1 MSTLSGC
8 HLWLDSEHSER
19 TKTGKSLNGGIDNS
33 GYHAFFEA
41 LIEGRL
47 RLGQTLKQEEL
58 GAVLGLSLS
67 PMRETTTLLEA
78 EGMITVRRKVGITI
92 FYPDMNFVGNTFQ
105 FRGLLEK
112 EGLRKFATTLPPGWI
127 ERMRQSHERIMVFVR
142 EVNDLNTYRIPVKAL
157 EREFHES
164 FISAYGNNH
173 LSMVYARLIQ
183 KMYLIRLHNLDAVG
197 PIHTITS
204 MREHLDII
212 DGLAAGDIEGAIDA
226 LDRHLKGVLH
236 RTLTY

>member
-1 MSTLSGC
+1 M
-8 HLWLDSEHSER
+8 D
-19 TKTGKSLNGGIDNS
+19 GGIANS

-41 LIEGRL
+41 LVDGRL
-47 RLGQTLKQEEL
+47 KLGQTLKQAEL
-58 GAVLGLSLS
+58 GNILGLSLS

-92 FYPDMNFVGNTFQ
+92 FYPDMKFVGNTFQ

-112 EGLRKFATTLPPGWI
+112 EGLRKFATTMPPGWI
-127 ERMRQSHERIMVFVR
+127 GVMRAEHEQIMDDVR
-142 EVNDLNTYRIPVKAL
+142 EVNDLTVYRVPVKEL
-157 EREFHES
+157 ERRFHES
-164 FISAYGNNH
+164 FISAYANDQ
-173 LSMVYARLIQ
+173 LSMTYARLLQ

-204 MREHLDII
+204 MREHLAII
-212 DGLAAGDIEGAIDA
+212 DALDGGDVEDAIDA

>member
-1 MSTLSGC
+1 MEEN
-8 HLWLDSEHSER
+8 LD
-19 TKTGKSLNGGIDNS
+19 GGIDNP

-41 LIEGRL
+41 LVEGRL
-47 RLGQTLKQEEL
+47 KLGQTLKQEEL
-58 GAVLGLSLS
+58 GNILGLSLS

-78 EGMITVRRKVGITI
+78 EGMVTVRRKVGITI
-92 FYPDMNFVGNTFQ
+92 FYPDMKFVGNTFQ

-112 EGLRKFATTLPPGWI
+112 EGLRKFATTMPAGWVAA
-127 ERMRQSHERIMVFVR
+127 MRAEHEQIMEYVR
-142 EVNDLNTYRIPVKAL
+142 EVNDLTVYRVPVKEL
-157 EREFHES
+157 ERRFHES
-164 FISAYGNNH
+164 FISAYANDQ
-173 LSMVYARLIQ
+173 LSITYARMLQ

-204 MREHLDII
+204 MREHLAII
-212 DGLAAGDIEGAIDA
+212 DALEAADVEGAIEA

>member
-1 MSTLSGC
+1 MEEN
-8 HLWLDSEHSER
+8 LD
-19 TKTGKSLNGGIDNS
+19 GGIDNP

-41 LIEGRL
+41 LVDGRL
-47 RLGQTLKQEEL
+47 KLGQTLKQEEL
-58 GAVLGLSLS
+58 GNILGLSLS

-78 EGMITVRRKVGITI
+78 EGMVTVRRKVGITI
-92 FYPDMNFVGNTFQ
+92 FYPDMKFVGNTFQ

-112 EGLRKFATTLPPGWI
+112 EGLRKFATTMPAGWVAA
-127 ERMRQSHERIMVFVR
+127 MRAEHEQIMEYVR
-142 EVNDLNTYRIPVKAL
+142 EVNDLTVYRVPVKEL
-157 EREFHES
+157 ERRFHES
-164 FISAYGNNH
+164 FISAYANDQ
-173 LSMVYARLIQ
+173 LSITYARLLQ

-204 MREHLDII
+204 MREHLAII
-212 DGLAAGDIEGAIDA
+212 DALEAADVEGAIEA

>member
-1 MSTLSGC
+1 
-8 HLWLDSEHSER
+8 
-19 TKTGKSLNGGIDNS
+19 LNGGIENI

-47 RLGQTLKQEEL
+47 KLGQTLKQEEL
-58 GAVLGLSLS
+58 GEVLGLSLS

-78 EGMITVRRKVGITI
+78 EGLIKVRRKVGITI
-92 FYPDMNFVGNTFQ
+92 FYPDMKFVGNTFQ

-112 EGLRKFATTLPPGWI
+112 EGLRKFANGVTRDWI
-127 ERMRQSHERIMVFVR
+127 ARMRDDHARIIDYVR
-142 EVNDLNTYRIPVKAL
+142 QVNDLNIYRLPVKEL

-164 FISAYGNNH
+164 FITVYANEQV
-173 LSMVYARLIQ
+173 SMIYARLVQ

-197 PIHTITS
+197 PANTIQS
-204 MREHLDII
+204 MREHLVII
-212 DGLAAGDIEGAIDA
+212 DALEAGNVEDAIDG

-236 RTLTY
+236 RTLTT

>member
-1 MSTLSGC
+1 MENDRGGES
-8 HLWLDSEHSER
+8 LD
-19 TKTGKSLNGGIDNS
+19 GGIDNP

-47 RLGQTLKQEEL
+47 KLGQTLKQEEL

-67 PMRETTTLLEA
+67 PMRDRYPRTLQTDCTLLEA

-112 EGLRKFATTLPPGWI
+112 EGLRKFATIMTPGWI
-127 ERMRQSHERIMVFVR
+127 ARMRTEHERIMAFVR
-142 EVNDLNTYRIPVKAL
+142 EVNDLHTYRIPVKQL

-164 FISAYGNNH
+164 FIAAYGNDH
-173 LSMVYARLIQ
+173 LSKVYARLIQ

-204 MREHLDII
+204 MREHLSII
-212 DGLAAGDIEGAIDA
+212 DGLEAGDVESAIDA